1 MSSDSTR
8 ANNVLVTG
16 AAGGLG
22 ARLVAR
28 LVDRGWKVRG
38 LVLAG
43 DPLARRLEWLGC
55 EIREGD
61 VSDAASLRGAFDG
74 IDTVY
79 HLAAV
84 IVSNDPTVFGRV
96 NRDGTANVVEASR
109 AAGVRHL
116 VYVSS
121 ASVTYPRRT
130 PYAES
135 KLEAEAIVSGVSS
148 IEHTIVRPTL
158 VYDERGG
165 QELAMFRDYLL
176 RFPVVPFIG
185 DGRAK
190 KRPVWSEDLVDGL
203 ARIAGNAAAYGKT
216 YNLSGGES
224 ISMLDFARLILHHR
238 SIDKPFLHVPVPIC
252 RAVAHAMRHTMKSPP
267 LTTSAIAGIVQD
279 ADLDPSE
286 ATKDLD
292 YRPIGVR
299 EGFARCFPVESK
311 LGALD
316 SARTRSPR

>member
-1 MSSDSTR
+1 MSSDATR
-8 ANNVLVTG
+8 AKSVLVTG

-55 EIREGD
+55 EGREGD

-74 IDTVY
+74 IDMVY

-135 KLEAEAIVSGVSS
+135 KLEAEAIVSGASS

-203 ARIAGNAAAYGKT
+203 ARISTTDATFGKI
-216 YNLSGGES
+216 YNLSGGEA
-224 ISMLDFARLILHHR
+224 IS
-238 SIDKPFLHVPVPIC
+238 
-252 RAVAHAMRHTMKSPP
+252 
-267 LTTSAIAGIVQD
+267 
-279 ADLDPSE
+279 
-286 ATKDLD
+286 
-292 YRPIGVR
+292 
-299 EGFARCFPVESK
+299 
-311 LGALD
+311 
-316 SARTRSPR
+316 